1 MTILITPRSRS
12 IFKALKAATDN
23 DIFWRLQGDLHQ
35 ELKLP
40 PWQWPAVV
48 DPTDKSDKDADAKAL
63 WTTLDEKKKK

>member
-48 DPTDKSDKDADAKAL
+48 DPQADKSDKDGDAKAL
-63 WTTLDEKKKK
+63 WEALEKKK